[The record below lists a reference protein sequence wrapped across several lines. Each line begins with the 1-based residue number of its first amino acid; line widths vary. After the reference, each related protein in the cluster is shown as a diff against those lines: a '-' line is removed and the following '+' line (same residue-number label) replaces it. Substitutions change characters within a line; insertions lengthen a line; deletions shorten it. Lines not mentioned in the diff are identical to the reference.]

1 MSANIRR
8 VEYFYATVKDVPG
21 EGYHFLSQLASGRV
35 NLLAF
40 SAVPIGPANTQ
51 LVLFPEN
58 ADQLKRVAGDA
69 QITLT
74 GPHCAILI
82 QGDDKLGAWA
92 DVHAKLYDAK
102 VNVYA
107 SNGVTD
113 GRGSYGY
120 ILYIRPEEIDQAA
133 DALGL

>member
-1 MSANIRR
+1 MSASIRR
-8 VEYFYATVKDVPG
+8 VEYFYATVKDAPG
-21 EGYHFLSQLASGRV
+21 EGYHFLSQLATGRV

-40 SAVPIGPANTQ
+40 SAVPIGPAHTQ

-69 QITLT
+69 GLILT
-74 GPHCAILI
+74 GPFCAILI

-92 DVHAKLYDAK
+92 DVHAKLYNAK

-120 ILYIRPEEIDQAA
+120 ILYVRPEEIEVAT
-133 DALGL
+133 DALGI